1 MSRWCEC
8 FSLSQSSFPVRGFCE
23 APVLAGNHQ
32 LLGREFFMA
41 AWVMVLI
48 HQLSRCPSIKPP
60 RVSSLK
66 MERAQPEIPFGL
78 LGTICGRLSCNSGL
92 RGEGVEGPD

>member
-1 MSRWCEC
+1 
-8 FSLSQSSFPVRGFCE
+8 
-23 APVLAGNHQ
+23 
-32 LLGREFFMA
+32 MA

-92 RGEGVEGPD
+92 GGEGVEGPD

>member
-1 MSRWCEC
+1 
-8 FSLSQSSFPVRGFCE
+8 
-23 APVLAGNHQ
+23 
-32 LLGREFFMA
+32 MA

-66 MERAQPEIPFGL
+66 MERAQLEIPFGL

-92 RGEGVEGPD
+92 GGRGGGDLIEIPLPRASLGIRRPGYSWGFSTGSKGGEEDQLIKPS